1 MDMGQANP
9 IMDLLQADMAGG
21 LAAWTLI
28 AAFVVLLAALCVMLF
43 LRKNSDKAISIIGIV
58 VGIIGL
64 YNMTFPVIALIG
76 GASLSQ
82 YVISNIFVGAALV
95 FLSAGSILHN
105 YDTPFALIF
114 LVLVGPGIFLM
125 IGSWEG
131 SGFPSSYLL
140 ALGLAWALAWVALIA
155 LFVYG
160 YLKKP
165 KKAQAD

>member
-1 MDMGQANP
+1 MVQANP

-21 LAAWTLI
+21 LAAWALI

-43 LRKNSDKAISIIGIV
+43 LRKSSDRVINIIGIV

-64 YNMTFPVIALIG
+64 YNMTFPIIALLG

-82 YVISNIFVGAALV
+82 YVVSNIFVGAALI
-95 FLSAGSILHN
+95 FLSAGSIFHE
-105 YDTPFALIF
+105 YDTPFVLIF
-114 LVLVGPGIFLM
+114 LVLIGPGIFLM
-125 IGSWEG
+125 IGSWAG

-140 ALGLAWALAWVALIA
+140 ALGLAWMLAWVALIA

-165 KKAQAD
+165 KKIQAD